1 VSDMTSSPRKLP
13 AGRSPVGPGR
23 PAPVTPAPGAGNSLP
38 PLPSLPGAAEGGP
51 GVRQAPVG
59 GEAREGPAGTSP
71 VADAMSEN
79 ELDEHVRR
87 IIADLPGVLRYH
99 TFDSRKSPSGFP
111 DLVITG
117 PGGVLF
123 RELKTQRG
131 RVTVAQETWLRT
143 LVLAGADA
151 CCWRPDDLLTGRIA
165 RRLAAISGL
174 GKPRLT
180 RAREADSG
188 GPNEA
193 AG

>member
-1 VSDMTSSPRKLP
+1 VTPRPPELP
-13 AGRSPVGPGR
+13 AASGSPGR
-23 PAPVTPAPGAGNSLP
+23 PAPVSPAPGAGSSLP

-51 GVRQAPVG
+51 DVRQAPVG
-59 GEAREGPAGTSP
+59 GEARAGLAGTSP
-71 VADAMSEN
+71 AAAAMSEN
-79 ELDEHVRR
+79 ELDEHIRR

-131 RVTVAQETWLRT
+131 QVTVAQETWLRA

-165 RRLAAISGL
+165 RRLAAVSGL